1 VRPTPDSLDSYPHH
15 LTIPT
20 RWADN
25 DVYGHVN
32 NSVYYFYFDTVVNK
46 WLIENDLLELGKSDV
61 IGLVVET
68 SCDYFSPISFPDN
81 VVAGLRAAKIGSSSV
96 TYEIGLFRNAE
107 ITASAQG
114 SFVHV
119 YVDEKNRRPVSISD
133 KMKEKLKTI
142 LGETPP

>member
-1 VRPTPDSLDSYPHH
+1 MRPTPNSLDSYPHH

-46 WLIENDLLELGKSDV
+46 WLIENGLLEIGKSDV
-61 IGLVVET
+61 IGLVVGT
-68 SCDYFSPISFPDN
+68 SCDYFAPMSFPDT

-96 TYEIGLFRNAE
+96 TYEIGLFRNDE
-107 ITASAQG
+107 TTASAQG
-114 SFVHV
+114 TFVHV
-119 YVDEKNRRPVSISD
+119 YVDEKTRRPAPLSD
-133 KMKEKLKTI
+133 QMKDTLKKI
-142 LGETPP
+142 QA